1 MRPFI
6 LLQLAVILICCNAT
20 AQQYHPFPYGNA
32 SWSDYN
38 HIYVSQVGYF
48 TEEAM
53 YFASGK
59 DTVIKGNT
67 YQKIMARSL
76 SLQNK
81 TGYLPVSGGIA
92 KGQDYYICA
101 IREDSK
107 KLYMYYRDTETLMW
121 DFNVNIGDTIKEVF
135 LFNTYDTKY
144 VNALIT
150 GTDSILIGGMYRKRF
165 LTNNS
170 FLTSLVEGIGGN
182 GFPFIYGS
190 YFTHEGGEPIC
201 YTENGYTTSYSSTIP
216 CYYIHPYGT
225 PTNINNTVANKPANI
240 YPNPFSNQ
248 LTIDADAA
256 FVKLTDAMGKV
267 VMNEAI
273 QTKTINT
280 TNLPA
285 GLYILTLQDK
295 DGNTKERRK
304 LTKE

>member
-6 LLQLAVILICCNAT
+6 LLQLAAILIFCNAT
-20 AQQYHPFPYGNA
+20 AQQYRPFPYGNA
-32 SWSDYN
+32 FWSDYN

-59 DTVIKGNT
+59 DTTIKGNT

-81 TGYLPVSGGIA
+81 TGYLPVSGGVA

-121 DFNVNIGDTIKEVF
+121 DFNVNIGDTIKQIFVF
-135 LFNTYDTKY
+135 NIYDIKNI
-144 VNALIT
+144 NAVIT
-150 GTDSILIGGMYRKRF
+150 GTDSVSIGGVYRKRY

-170 FLTSLVEGIGGN
+170 AFKLVEGIGAN
-182 GFPFIYGS
+182 GFPFFYGS
-190 YFTHEGGEPIC
+190 YFSHDGGEPIC
-201 YTENGYTTSYSSTIP
+201 YTENGYTTSYSSTFP

-225 PTNINNTVANKPANI
+225 PTVINNTITSKAPNI

-248 LTIDADAA
+248 LTVDADAA
-256 FVKLTDAMGKV
+256 FVKLTDAMGKGV
-267 VMNEAI
+267 TTQLGNNN
-273 QTKTINT
+273 TINT
-280 TNLPA
+280 SALPA
-285 GLYILTLQDK
+285 GLYILTLHDEH
-295 DGNTKERRK
+295 GNVTERRK
-304 LTKE
+304 LIKE

>member
-6 LLQLAVILICCNAT
+6 LLQLAAILFFCSAS
-20 AQQYHPFPYGNA
+20 AQQYRPFPYGNA
-32 SWSDYN
+32 FWSDYN

-59 DTVIKGNT
+59 DTTIKGNT

-81 TGYLPVSGGIA
+81 TGYLPVSGGVA
-92 KGQDYYICA
+92 KAQDYYICA

-121 DFNVNIGDTIKEVF
+121 NFNVNIGDTIKQIFVF
-135 LFNTYDTKY
+135 NIYDIKNI
-144 VNALIT
+144 NAVIT
-150 GTDSILIGGMYRKRF
+150 GTDSVSIGGVYRKRY

-170 FLTSLVEGIGGN
+170 AFKLVEGIGAN
-182 GFPFIYGS
+182 GFPFFYGS
-190 YFTHEGGEPIC
+190 YFSHDGGEPIC
-201 YTENGYTTSYSSTIP
+201 YTENGYTTSYSSTFP

-225 PTNINNTVANKPANI
+225 PTVINNTITSKAPNI

-248 LTIDADAA
+248 LTVDADAA
-256 FVKLTDAMGKV
+256 FVKLTDAMGKGV
-267 VMNEAI
+267 TTQLGNNN
-273 QTKTINT
+273 TINT
-280 TNLPA
+280 SALPA
-285 GLYILTLQDK
+285 GLYILTLQDEY
-295 DGNTKERRK
+295 GNVTERRK
-304 LTKE
+304 LIKE